1 MNTKKPYDN
10 EQEPA
15 LSETTLSALEN
26 LGLILKAVY
35 IRLQA
40 EGYELRDGKL
50 SKPN

>member
-1 MNTKKPYDN
+1 MNTKNPHSTEQKPV
-10 EQEPA
+10 